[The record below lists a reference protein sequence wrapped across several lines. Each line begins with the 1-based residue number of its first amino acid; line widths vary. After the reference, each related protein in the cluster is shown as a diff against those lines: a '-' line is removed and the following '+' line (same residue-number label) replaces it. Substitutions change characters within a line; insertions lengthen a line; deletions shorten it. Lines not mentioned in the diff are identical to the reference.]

1 MLSTTNYKQPSA
13 LYFLIMKIIRPNIT
27 KQYSLHDADIIAFKR
42 MDDQLVLTPKDGM
55 VKVSE
60 NAATV
65 DGYIEFNG
73 VDWDFSFAYLLDFC
87 GNTGRFNGEKF
98 ALADFI
104 NRFGNAV
111 FSVVDETFGYNQT
124 KLSGYLLKNQTMR
137 ECVIEISHCGDM
149 VYVDN
154 GSV

>member
-1 MLSTTNYKQPSA
+1 MRTV
-13 LYFLIMKIIRPNIT
+13 RPNIS
-27 KQYSLHDADIIAFKR
+27 KKYSLHDVNIIAFNRKN
-42 MDDQLVLTPKDGM
+42 DTLVLETESGIFKTDEQCT
-55 VKVSE
+55 K
-60 NAATV
+60 V
-65 DGYIEFNG
+65 DGHIEFSI
-73 VDWDFSFAYLLDFC
+73 VDWDFSFAYLLEFS

-124 KLSGYLLKNQTMR
+124 KLSGYLIKNKTMR